1 MNNQWLGKFQIL
13 KYYSSNET
21 LHDNFILNMLNS
33 HCTQSPLLLE
43 VINIITE
50 KKESEIA
57 QSCPTLCN
65 PMYCNLPSSS
75 VHGIFQ
81 AIVLEWIAISFSS
94 GSSLPRSQTWV
105 SHIVDRGFTVYYW
118 AHWYWEEEPKVFPL
132 VYGPQLDLDL
142 VPTGKML

>member
-1 MNNQWLGKFQIL
+1 MIRKSIRRWGDNRMNNQWLGKFQIL

-81 AIVLEWIAISFSS
+81 ARLQEWGAIAFSRDKSYLVAMCNSFYI
-94 GSSLPRSQTWV
+94 LLNLFANICWRFF
-105 SHIVDRGFTVYYW
+105 I
-118 AHWYWEEEPKVFPL
+118 
-132 VYGPQLDLDL
+132 
-142 VPTGKML
+142 